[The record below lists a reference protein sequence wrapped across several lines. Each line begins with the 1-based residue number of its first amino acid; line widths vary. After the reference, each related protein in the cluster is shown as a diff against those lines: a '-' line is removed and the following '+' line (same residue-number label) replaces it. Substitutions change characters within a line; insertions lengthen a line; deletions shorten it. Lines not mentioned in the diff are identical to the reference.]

1 MIYGVYYYKQT
12 QNVANV
18 ILAGLYKTLP
28 EAKDRLK
35 EFVPDFKCLYKN
47 SVISEST
54 NTVGWVSVYEYGN
67 INYTGLTCNQPHN
80 PVNLF

>member
-28 EAKDRLK
+28 EAKDRLG
-35 EFVPDFKCLYKN
+35 EFVPNFKRHNKN

-54 NTVGWVSVYEYGN
+54 NTVGWVSVYEFGD

-80 PVNLF
+80 SVDLF